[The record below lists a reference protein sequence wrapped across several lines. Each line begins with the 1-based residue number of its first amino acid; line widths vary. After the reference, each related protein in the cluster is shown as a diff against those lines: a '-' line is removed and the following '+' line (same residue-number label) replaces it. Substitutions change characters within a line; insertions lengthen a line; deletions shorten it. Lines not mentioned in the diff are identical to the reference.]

1 MHSLEPGWQA
11 VIRELDAAKNQAA
24 QTARAETTDQLNQ
37 IARRLKQ
44 YRTEMDWRDAVLD
57 GVERFAGEIAL
68 FAVENGRVVLRGA
81 RNFELA
87 PDLSFPLAAA
97 AAFKNAVES
106 KDTVVALR
114 THAEVSESLASKA
127 GDRAWLA
134 PIVSGQ
140 RVAAI
145 LFACGELDANALE
158 LVAAMSAA
166 VLERRSQDPV
176 HVQIAPALPAKA
188 DAPQT
193 TGHTVPVWGTLPD
206 RDRTIH
212 LRARRFARVK
222 VAEMQLY
229 RPEACNAGR
238 GQNNLYLHLKQ
249 DIDNAREV
257 FRNQFMTT
265 PNIVDYLHLELVGT
279 LAESDET
286 RLGADYPG
294 QMA

>member
-44 YRTEMDWRDAVLD
+44 YRTEADWCDAVLD
-57 GVERFAGEIAL
+57 GAARFAAEAAL
-68 FAVENGRVVLRGA
+68 FAVENGRLVLRGA
-81 RNFELA
+81 RGLDLA
-87 PDLSFPLAAA
+87 PNLSFPLADA
-97 AAFKNAVES
+97 AAFQNASDS

-114 THAEVSESLASKA
+114 SRGEVSESLMSEA
-127 GDRAWLA
+127 GNRAWLV
-134 PIVSGQ
+134 PIAQEQ

-145 LFACGELDANALE
+145 LFACGKVDANALE
-158 LVAAMSAA
+158 LIANIAAAM
-166 VLERRSQDPV
+166 LERRSQNSV
-176 HVQIAPALPAKA
+176 HVQISPACPAQAGAPRTTERTLPAWGALP
-188 DAPQT
+188 DQERM
-193 TGHTVPVWGTLPD
+193 L
-206 RDRTIH
+206 H
-212 LRARRFARVK
+212 LRAQRFARVK

-229 RPEACNAGR
+229 RPEACHAGR
-238 GQNNLYLHLKQ
+238 GQNNLYLYLKQ

-265 PNIVDYLHLELVGT
+265 PTIVDYLHLELVGT

-294 QMA
+294 QMV

>member
-1 MHSLEPGWQA
+1 MDSPEPGWQA

-44 YRTEMDWRDAVLD
+44 YRTQADWRDAVLD
-57 GVERFAGEIAL
+57 GAARFAGEIAL
-68 FAVENGRVVLRGA
+68 FGVENGLVAFRGA
-81 RNFELA
+81 RNLALA

-97 AAFKNAVES
+97 AAFRNAAES

-134 PIVSGQ
+134 PIVSDQ
-140 RVAAI
+140 RVVAI

-158 LVAAMSAA
+158 LVATISAA

-176 HVQIAPALPAKA
+176 HVQIAPASPVQA

-193 TGHTVPVWGTLPD
+193 TERTLPAWGALSD
-206 RDRTIH
+206 RERTVHI
-212 LRARRFARVK
+212 RARRFARVK

-229 RPEACNAGR
+229 RPEACNSGR

-294 QMA
+294 QMV